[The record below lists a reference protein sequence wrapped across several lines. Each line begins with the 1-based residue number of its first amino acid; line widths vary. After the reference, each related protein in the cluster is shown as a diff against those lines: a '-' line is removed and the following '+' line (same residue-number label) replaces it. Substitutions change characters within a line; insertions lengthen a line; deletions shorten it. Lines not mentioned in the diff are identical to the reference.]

1 MQCLLDAYCFHA
13 TVSVKSWQ
21 LKRPNQGLTVSDFL
35 VIQGS
40 VWREKN
46 VSVSSLAWPLNNQ
59 QFQLTFYLW
68 AVGLCSTFGDLLPIT
83 ERNALAAEWTPSR
96 C

>member
-21 LKRPNQGLTVSDFL
+21 LKHPNQGLTVSDFL

-40 VWREKN
+40 VWREKMFL
-46 VSVSSLAWPLNNQ
+46 SLL
-59 QFQLTFYLW
+59 
-68 AVGLCSTFGDLLPIT
+68 
-83 ERNALAAEWTPSR
+83 
-96 C
+96 